1 MISYLLAGPAA
12 EAVTLGEVKAWLRV
26 DGDDED
32 GLIAGLIPAARLAIT
47 QQSGK
52 ALVSETWRLVCDD
65 WPKRGELRLPVG
77 PLRAVTGLRVFDAY
91 DDAVELPL
99 DGLVTAPEPALVII
113 PRELTPPVLRPR
125 LGFEIDYEAGYASAA
140 AVPAPLKQAVLTLI
154 GHWYE
159 NRGLAESAEAVPA
172 GIASMVAPFREMRL

>member
-12 EAVTLGEVKAWLRV
+12 EAVTLSEAKAWLRV
-26 DGDDED
+26 DGSEED
-32 GLIAGLIPAARLAIT
+32 GLIDGLIPAARLAVT
-47 QQSGK
+47 QQTGK
-52 ALVSETWRLVCDD
+52 ALVKETWRLVCDI
-65 WPKRGELRLPVG
+65 WPKDGELRLPVG
-77 PLRAVTGLRVFDAY
+77 PLRAVTGLRVFDAN

-99 DGLVTAPEPALVII
+99 DGLVSVPDPALVII

-125 LGFEIDYEAGYASAA
+125 LGFEIDYEAGYANAA

-159 NRGLAESAEAVPA
+159 NRGLAESDAALPT
-172 GIASMVAPFREMRL
+172 GIGPLLAPFREMRL